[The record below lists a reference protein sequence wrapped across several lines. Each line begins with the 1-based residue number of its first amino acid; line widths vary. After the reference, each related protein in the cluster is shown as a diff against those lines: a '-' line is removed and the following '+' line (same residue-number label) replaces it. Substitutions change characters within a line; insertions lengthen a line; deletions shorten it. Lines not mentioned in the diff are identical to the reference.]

1 MFILS
6 NITIFE
12 FAMNLAITVDIEP
25 RKIHDVSWK
34 IRKLFDPRSL
44 VVKASAEEACAE
56 EACAEEAC
64 DQISDYYI
72 TSICILQ
79 FIRENIRLLVGDR
92 ELCIDTILPSEL
104 PPHILP
110 EYYSFSNRYL
120 YKILVVAVFQGLG

>member
-1 MFILS
+1 MFILP

-12 FAMNLAITVDIEP
+12 FSMNLAITVDIEP

-44 VVKASAEEACAE
+44 VVKASAEEPCFPYVKLVTR
-56 EACAEEAC
+56 
-64 DQISDYYI
+64 SDYYI

-79 FIRENIRLLVGDR
+79 FIRENNRLLVGDR
-92 ELCIDTILPSEL
+92 ELCINTILPSEL
-104 PPHILP
+104 PPHILL